1 MNQRELTQLY
11 FKGVKLRYLKE
22 YDEAYRVF
30 LQCAEAGFAHAMA
43 AVGSCYYN
51 GWGVERDVDKAREWA
66 QTSLDAG
73 NDSAKSLLEICDSF
87 RDEQGSSAK
96 AVRAQPQTAE
106 EFYGYGLDY

>member
-87 RDEQGSSAK
+87 RDEQ
-96 AVRAQPQTAE
+96 E
-106 EFYGYGLDY
+106 